1 MAKRRRKSGW
11 PKVRFKKKFPFV
23 SLSGARGGGYKVCW
37 WFVGREKTTCRT
49 LSAQQHRNARE
60 AAETVIMQNPSALV
74 RVKSPRGGGRGVVY
88 WRVPGSQRIARVKKS
103 MVGVSRGF
111 VL

>member
-1 MAKRRRKSGW
+1 MAKK
-11 PKVRFKKKFPFV
+11 
-23 SLSGARGGGYKVCW
+23 GYKVCW
-37 WFVGREKTTCRT
+37 WFVGGARTTCRT

-60 AAETVIMQNPSALV
+60 AAETVIMQNPRALV

-88 WRVPGSQRIARVKKS
+88 WRKPGSQRIERVRKK
-103 MVGVSRGF
+103 MVDISRGF